1 MVIEPN
7 EHDLSAALRALIEG
21 QRIVVASERFV
32 RWIRDSAPFYIDVDR
47 TETGLW
53 ALEAR

>member
-7 EHDLSAALRALIEG
+7 EHDLLAALRALIEG
-21 QRIVVASERFV
+21 QRIVVACEKFV
-32 RWIRDSAPFYIDVDR
+32 RRIRDSAPFYIDVD
-47 TETGLW
+47 ETDNGLW